1 MFGRVGE
8 RRGQRYQRAT
18 GWARKWV
25 GSWRQRRSPGW
36 GLSAEARVGAL
47 APEPESWLHRRS
59 PGLGLSAG
67 TWVMASAPKAGFG
80 PRRRNLD
87 WGPSAGTWVMASAP
101 EPGSWLRRRNSGWR
115 FSSGTRLALLGRN
128 LGRGFGTG
136 TRVGASAPEFRLTPQ
151 RRNSGWQFGAG
162 TDARRRLREGPK
174 TTVGVRARVPA
185 RSMPASTVP
194 RLRRSSGAPESARQD
209 YASHRR
215 PGRDQQCHGCHG

>member
-8 RRGQRYQRAT
+8 RRGQGCQRAT
-18 GWARKWV
+18 GWTRKWV
-25 GSWRQRRSPGW
+25 GSWRQRRSPG
-36 GLSAEARVGAL
+36 GAL

-87 WGPSAGTWVMASAP
+87 WGPSAGTWVMASAR
-101 EPGSWLRRRNSGWR
+101 EPGSWLRRRNSGWH
-115 FSSGTRLALLGRN
+115 FNAGTWGD
-128 LGRGFGTG
+128 
-136 TRVGASAPEFRLTPQ
+136 ASAPEFGLTLQ
-151 RRNSGWQFGAG
+151 HRNSGWQFGAG

-215 PGRDQQCHGCHG
+215 PGRDRQCHGCHG